1 MPSLENNVLNNNEN
15 STNNRKISV
24 TVRRKGKPEGDE
36 NNTVPF
42 VDSTEPLV
50 ASNVPKIEKDTLE
63 INTLPNTYVE
73 NTNSSILGVENTN
86 SSIFGVVTDIRGLP
100 VKDAIVQLKTL
111 RSDSYITINEV
122 LSNSSGEY
130 LFINLP
136 IGIYSLNIY
145 KDGFINYQSTNINI
159 NFKESIG
166 LNIQLKE
173 DLRNHLGSI
182 HGIIKDESTNL
193 PLEDILVALYSV
205 INSTELLISSTFTNK
220 EGQYSFNL
228 IPPGNYIIKAAA
240 SRKEET

>member
-1 MPSLENNVLNNNEN
+1 MPRLENNVLNNNEN

-42 VDSTEPLV
+42 VDSAEPLV
-50 ASNVPKIEKDTLE
+50 ASNVTKIEKDTLE
-63 INTLPNTYVE
+63 INTLPNTY
-73 NTNSSILGVENTN
+73 VENTN

-122 LSNSSGEY
+122 QSNSSGEY

-159 NFKESIG
+159 NFNESIG

-240 SRKEET
+240 FRKEEA